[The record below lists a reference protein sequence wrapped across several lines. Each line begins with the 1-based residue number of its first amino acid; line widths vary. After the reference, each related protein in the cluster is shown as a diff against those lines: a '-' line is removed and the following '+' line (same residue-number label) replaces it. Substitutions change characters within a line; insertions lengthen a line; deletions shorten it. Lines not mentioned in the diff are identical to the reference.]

1 MTTKKKTKPTKSI
14 YSKLTKAL
22 WISFVLLVISIP
34 LYFYSVKVDFLNL
47 FGDMPSLRELDNPED
62 ELSSQLYSSDGVL
75 IGKYFNPSSNRT
87 PIDFKDLSP
96 AMVNALMA
104 AEDIRFRE
112 HSGIDLR
119 AVTRAVFGVVT
130 GKRLGGG
137 STLTQQLAKNLFDI
151 RGTEDKDKYKGKLG
165 NVKGLG
171 KLIDKSKEWI
181 LSIILE
187 SKYTKDEI
195 LAMYLNTIPLGH
207 NTMGVKVAAKT
218 YFNTTPDSLTIPQA
232 ALLVGLANAPTRYD
246 PLRNPEKAKRKRN
259 RIINQ
264 MLKYEYISQVESDSL
279 QASELVL
286 DYNEENHNEGVAPYF
301 RKVAGNFLRKW
312 AKENNQ
318 DLYEGGLKIYTTID
332 SRLQKYAEESVAE
345 HMKPLQE
352 KFDKVWKG
360 RNPWVDEDFR
370 EIKGFIER
378 EVKRTEHYRLLVN
391 KYGKGADSVDI
402 MMNHKRRMKL
412 FTWNG
417 EVDSMMSPIDSLK
430 YYKRFLQTGF
440 TAMDPHSGEI
450 RAWVG
455 GIDHRYFKFD
465 HVYQSK
471 RQPGSTF
478 KPFVYATA
486 IEYGYSPCMKVRN
499 VPVTFSLPGQ
509 DPPTYTPKNS
519 GKEFEGEEMTIREAM
534 ARSINQITAYLMK
547 NIGIN
552 NVVAK
557 AHAMGIKSNL
567 DAVPALCLG
576 VSPVSVHEMV
586 GAYCTFVNEG
596 IWIEP
601 SFITRIED
609 KNGNILYDPSP
620 ATVQAL
626 SEENAYIML
635 HMLKGTTEIKG
646 GTGLGLGYKLIGGND
661 IGAKTG
667 TTQNASD
674 GWFMAVTKDLVA
686 GAWTGGDNRSIH
698 FRSWADGQ
706 GARTALPIVRKF
718 LTKVYEDK
726 NSGYEKSRFKRPSKR
741 LPLELNCDKYQTNS
755 FESDSTNVDGNFKED
770 DIF

>member
-402 MMNHKRRMKL
+402 MMNHKRWMKL

>member
-14 YSKLTKAL
+14 YGKLTKAL
-22 WISFVLLVISIP
+22 WLGFVLLVISIP

-47 FGDMPSLRELDNPED
+47 YGDMPSLRELDNPED

-87 PIDFKDLSP
+87 PVDFKDLSP
-96 AMVNALMA
+96 AMVNSLMA

-112 HSGIDLR
+112 HSGIDLKAVSR
-119 AVTRAVFGVVT
+119 AIYGVAT
-130 GKRLGGG
+130 GQRLGGG

-151 RGTEDKDKYKGKLG
+151 RGIEDKDKYKGKLG
-165 NVKGLG
+165 DVKGIG

-181 LSIILE
+181 LSVILE

-246 PLRNPEKAKRKRN
+246 PLRNPAKAKAKRN

-264 MLKYEYISQVESDSL
+264 MLKYGYISQVESDSL

-370 EIKGFIER
+370 EIKGFIKR
-378 EVKRTEHYRLLVN
+378 EAKRTEHYRLFVK

-402 MMNHKRRMKL
+402 MMNLKKPTKL

-486 IEYGYSPCMKVRN
+486 IEYGFSPCMKVQN

-519 GKEFEGEEMTIREAM
+519 GKEYEGEEMTIREAM

-547 NIGIN
+547 SIGIE

-557 AHAMGIKSNL
+557 AHAMGIQSNL

-755 FESDSTNVDGNFKED
+755 FGSDSTNVDGNFKED